1 MNILLFNSTLK
12 RKANKAER
20 AYRNHVSE
28 FGGIIQDTDFVNRFY
43 TESLRKYGKIPDSVY
58 SELGGIE
65 LSDNGE
71 AGIGVRTIFDLS
83 PDHLDLVQDIASNQ
97 ALWEDNPNT
106 GLKGIF
112 FDGIDDVY
120 ETELTFKY
128 SSIGEYSVY
137 LLSKQDSSAVD
148 VQVPFLLL
156 SENATVFKSETTL
169 YFKNISSVF
178 RINGRRLSSNV
189 ASEASASVGIA
200 ANKVKYNDLFCVNN
214 YPENNQ
220 LVAFNSTVNFKT
232 FTSSGLI
239 NDSKNKI
246 IKLSGTSFKGFSS
259 VLVIDKIAFTS
270 VDRDFYKTL
279 TDIYYDKT

>member
-1 MNILLFNSTLK
+1 
-12 RKANKAER
+12 
-20 AYRNHVSE
+20 
-28 FGGIIQDTDFVNRFY
+28 
-43 TESLRKYGKIPDSVY
+43 
-58 SELGGIE
+58 
-65 LSDNGE
+65 
-71 AGIGVRTIFDLS
+71 
-83 PDHLDLVQDIASNQ
+83 
-97 ALWEDNPNT
+97 
-106 GLKGIF
+106 
-112 FDGIDDVY
+112 
-120 ETELTFKY
+120 
-128 SSIGEYSVY
+128 
-137 LLSKQDSSAVD
+137 
-148 VQVPFLLL
+148 L